1 MIPKFQDFLLPV
13 LSSLGDGKEHT
24 AQDIKDF
31 IARQLNIS
39 EEDKNELLPSK
50 KQTRFTNRYYWAV
63 VYLSQAKLITNVST
77 TKHARYVATKD
88 GLDLLAEKPDGLTWQ
103 SLMRYESFRDFQSR
117 SRSEKKEQGQAHSQ
131 EEEQQEE
138 EHTPNEILESTF
150 NQIQESLAGEL
161 LERVLNQSPGFFER
175 LVVELME
182 KMGYGAGKITGRSG
196 DEGIDG
202 VIDEDKLGLDVI
214 HIQAKRWGPDHKV
227 SRPDLQ
233 QFVGALAGQNGNKGV
248 FITTSSFSEQ
258 AKNFNPAGVKI
269 VKIDGERLA
278 KLMITYNVG
287 VSVQSVYEIK
297 KIDTDYFEE

>member
-1 MIPKFQDFLLPV
+1 MMLPI
-13 LSSLGDGKEHT
+13 LTALGDQKEHT
-24 AQDIKDF
+24 TAELREIVAK
-31 IARQLNIS
+31 QLNITD
-39 EEDKNELLPSK
+39 EERNELLPSK
-50 KQTRFTNRYYWAV
+50 KQTRFMNRFNWAIV
-63 VYLSQAKLITNVST
+63 DMRKANLMTNVST
-77 TKHARYVATKD
+77 TKHARYVITKE
-88 GLDLLAEKPDGLTWQ
+88 GLALLAENPSEINRQL
-103 SLMRYESFRDFQSR
+103 LMRYEGFRDFQSR
-117 SRSEKKEQGQAHSQ
+117 SNKDTHKGKENPSPQ
-131 EEEQQEE
+131 EQEDL
-138 EHTPNEILESTF
+138 TPNEVLENTF

-248 FITTSSFSEQ
+248 FITTSSFSKE
-258 AKNFNPAGVKI
+258 AMNFNPSGVKI

>member
-1 MIPKFQDFLLPV
+1 MIPNFQVMMLPI
-13 LSSLGDGKEHT
+13 LSALGDKKEHT
-24 AQDIKDF
+24 TAELREIVAK
-31 IARQLNIS
+31 QLNITD
-39 EEDKNELLPSK
+39 EERNELLPSK
-50 KQTRFTNRYYWAV
+50 KQTRFMNRFNWAIV
-63 VYLSQAKLITNVST
+63 DMRKANLMANIST
-77 TKHARYVATKD
+77 TKHARYIATKE
-88 GLDLLAEKPDGLTWQ
+88 GLALLAEKPSEINRQL
-103 SLMRYESFRDFQSR
+103 LMRYEGFRAFQSR
-117 SRSEKKEQGQAHSQ
+117 SRDTHKERTTPTHQEL
-131 EEEQQEE
+131 EEEL
-138 EHTPNEILESTF
+138 TPVENLENTF

-161 LERVLNQSPGFFER
+161 LERVLNQSPSFFER

-182 KMGYGAGKITGRSG
+182 KMGYGAGKITGHSG

-248 FITTSSFSEQ
+248 FITTSSFSKE
-258 AKNFNPAGVKI
+258 AMNFNPSGVKI

-278 KLMITYNVG
+278 KLMITHNVG
-287 VSVQSVYEIK
+287 VSVQSIYEIK

>member
-1 MIPKFQDFLLPV
+1 
-13 LSSLGDGKEHT
+13 
-24 AQDIKDF
+24 
-31 IARQLNIS
+31 
-39 EEDKNELLPSK
+39 
-50 KQTRFTNRYYWAV
+50 
-63 VYLSQAKLITNVST
+63 
-77 TKHARYVATKD
+77 
-88 GLDLLAEKPDGLTWQ
+88 
-103 SLMRYESFRDFQSR
+103 MRYESFRDFQSR

-131 EEEQQEE
+131 EEEQQAE

-150 NQIQESLAGEL
+150 NQIQESLAGDL

-214 HIQAKRWGPDHKV
+214 HIQAKRWAPDHKV

-248 FITTSSFSEQ
+248 FITTSSFSKE
-258 AKNFNPAGVKI
+258 AMNFNPSGVKI

-278 KLMITYNVG
+278 KLMIMHNVG

>member
-1 MIPKFQDFLLPV
+1 MIPNFQEMMLPI
-13 LSSLGDGKEHT
+13 LSILGDRKEHT
-24 AQDIKDF
+24 TTELRDIVAD
-31 IARQLNIS
+31 QLKIS
-39 EEDKNELLPSK
+39 DEERNEMLPSN
-50 KQTRFTNRYYWAV
+50 KQSRFANRFRWAI
-63 VYLSQAKLITNVST
+63 VYLSQAKLMTNVSKQ
-77 TKHARYVATKD
+77 KHARYIATED
-88 GLDLLAEKPDGLTWQ
+88 GLALLAEKPAAITKQ
-103 SLMRYESFRDFQSR
+103 SLTRYESFRDFQAR
-117 SRSEKKEQGQAHSQ
+117 SRSEKKEQAPSHSQ
-131 EEEQQEE
+131 EEEQQAE

-161 LERVLNQSPGFFER
+161 LERVLNQSPSFFER

-214 HIQAKRWGPDHKV
+214 HIQAKRWAPDHKV

-278 KLMITYNVG
+278 RLMITHNVG
-287 VSVQSVYEIK
+287 VSVQSTYEIK
-297 KIDTDYFEE
+297 RIDTDYFEE

>member
-1 MIPKFQDFLLPV
+1 MMLPI
-13 LSSLGDGKEHT
+13 LSALGDKKEHT
-24 AQDIKDF
+24 TAELREIVAK
-31 IARQLNIS
+31 QLNITD
-39 EEDKNELLPSK
+39 EERNELLPSK
-50 KQTRFTNRYYWAV
+50 KQTRFMNRFNWAIV
-63 VYLSQAKLITNVST
+63 DMRKANLMANIST
-77 TKHARYVATKD
+77 TKHARYIATEE
-88 GLDLLAEKPDGLTWQ
+88 GLALLAEKPSEITRQL
-103 SLMRYESFRDFQSR
+103 LMRYEGFRDFQSR
-117 SRSEKKEQGQAHSQ
+117 SRDTHKERTTPTRQEQ
-131 EEEQQEE
+131 EEEL
-138 EHTPNEILESTF
+138 TPVEILENTF

-161 LERVLNQSPGFFER
+161 LERVLNQSPSFFER

-248 FITTSSFSEQ
+248 FITTSSFSKE
-258 AKNFNPAGVKI
+258 AMNFNPSGVKI

-278 KLMITYNVG
+278 KLMITHNVG
-287 VSVQSVYEIK
+287 VSVQSIYEIK

>member
-1 MIPKFQDFLLPV
+1 MVPNFQDFLLPV
-13 LSSLGDGKEHT
+13 LSALGDKKEHSS
-24 AQDIKDF
+24 QELRDIV
-31 IARQLNIS
+31 ANQLNITD
-39 EEDKNELLPSK
+39 EERNELLPSK
-50 KQTRFTNRYYWAV
+50 KQTRFANRYYWAV

-77 TKHARYVATKD
+77 TKHARYIATKE
-88 GLDLLAEKPDGLTWQ
+88 GLALLAEKPESLTWQ

-117 SRSEKKEQGQAHSQ
+117 SRSEKKTQETSHSQ
-131 EEEQQEE
+131 EQEQQE

-161 LERVLNQSPGFFER
+161 LVRVLNQSPSFFER

-214 HIQAKRWGPDHKV
+214 HIQAKRWAPDHKV

-248 FITTSSFSEQ
+248 FITTSSFSKE
-258 AKNFNPAGVKI
+258 AMNFNPSGVKI

-278 KLMITYNVG
+278 KLMIIHNVG

-297 KIDTDYFEE
+297 KIDTDYFDE

>member
-1 MIPKFQDFLLPV
+1 MVPNFQDFLLPV
-13 LSSLGDGKEHT
+13 LSALGDKKEHSS
-24 AQDIKDF
+24 QELRDIV
-31 IARQLNIS
+31 ANQLNIS
-39 EEDKNELLPSK
+39 DEERNELLPSK

-77 TKHARYVATKD
+77 TKHARYIATKE
-88 GLDLLAEKPDGLTWQ
+88 GLALLAEKPDKLTWQ

-117 SRSEKKEQGQAHSQ
+117 SRSEKKTQEPSHSQ
-131 EEEQQEE
+131 EQEQQE

-150 NQIQESLAGEL
+150 NQIQESLAAEL
-161 LERVLNQSPGFFER
+161 LERVLNQSPSFFER

-248 FITTSSFSEQ
+248 FITTSSFSKE
-258 AKNFNPAGVKI
+258 AMNFNPSGVKI

-278 KLMITYNVG
+278 KLMITHNVG
-287 VSVQSVYEIK
+287 VSVQSIYEIK